1 MTTYH
6 PACLALPMMS
16 DAELNDLTA
25 NIKAHG
31 LLEPIARMPNGDI
44 LDGRCRLFACER
56 AEIEPRFD
64 TYKGNDPEGFVLAKN
79 IHRRHLSTSQKAV
92 AAAKLSKLSHG
103 SNQYQKKE
111 DDVDDIIH
119 SHTQER
125 LAQIAGIS
133 RVTVG
138 FAKRVLEKGTP
149 NIIKMVDDGEL
160 NVKHA
165 AEVVEHYNQNAQA
178 NMTTAEAIKR
188 GKELVARYPSNQKRA
203 AAKQKPAPTPAPERE
218 LDRPMLTLGRL
229 PTGDEIGHP
238 PPGAPW
244 SEISKWRDKVG
255 AKVVLH
261 SLDILQLH
269 KDRMAV
275 SEMATALY
283 VLLEHTP
290 TAVDF
295 WDGIDRLYAHVRKP
309 DSDQPGER
317 EDYPKAAR
325 RGEKAIDEAL
335 DGVLDKLLELKR
347 LRAERKKPKLTMVK
361 T

>member
-1 MTTYH
+1 
-6 PACLALPMMS
+6 MMS
-16 DAELNDLTA
+16 DAELNNLTT

-44 LDGRCRLFACER
+44 LDGRCRLTACER
-56 AEIEPRFD
+56 AGVEPRFD
-64 TYKGNDPEGFVLAKN
+64 TYEGKDPEGFVLAKN

-92 AAAKLSKLSHG
+92 AAAKLAKLSRGNPHREKL
-103 SNQYQKKE
+103 N
-111 DDVDDIIH
+111 DVADIIYPD
-119 SHTQER
+119 TQER

-178 NMTTAEAIKR
+178 NMSTAEATKR
-188 GKELVARYPSNQKRA
+188 GKELVGRYPSNQKRA
-203 AAKQKPAPTPAPERE
+203 AAKQNPAPAPERE

-269 KDRMAV
+269 KDRAAV
-275 SEMATALY
+275 GEMATALY

-290 TAVDF
+290 TAADF